1 MENREKS
8 PAGSRGENEAQRIE
22 ELPGATKENL
32 ELLERFEHR
41 ETAAIS
47 GMRARIEQVSK
58 FLGSPSYLIF
68 TALFIIAWVSVNLW
82 GVHLGWRHV
91 DEPPFFFLQGLTSA
105 NALLLTIAV
114 LIRQYRM
121 AQSATHRSH
130 LDLQIN
136 LLTEQKVSKLLQ
148 IVADMQREL
157 TAIRPRPDSEVEDL
171 KKPADA
177 GAIMHAIKGKQGE
190 S

>member
-1 MENREKS
+1 MDNPEHTSQTSNSLET
-8 PAGSRGENEAQRIE
+8 PRIE

-32 ELLERFEHR
+32 ELLERFEHH
-41 ETAAIS
+41 EALEIS
-47 GMRARIEQVSK
+47 GMRVQIERLSK
-58 FLGSPSYLIF
+58 FFGSPFYLIF
-68 TALFIIAWVSVNLW
+68 TALFIIAWVCANLW
-82 GVHLGWRHV
+82 GLRSGWRHV
-91 DEPPFFFLQGLTSA
+91 DEPPFFLLQGLISA

-136 LLTEQKVSKLLQ
+136 LLTEQKVSKLVQ
-148 IVADMQREL
+148 IVADLQREL
-157 TAIRPRPDSEVEDL
+157 TALRPRHDAEVEDL

-177 GAIMHAIKGKQGE
+177 NAIMHAIKGKQGE